1 VFLLDT
7 ASGDLD
13 LLAVDSLF
21 AAWSADGASVYYL
34 TPADGAGSR
43 SRLAEGRIVDGRL
56 EVERFVDE
64 IEEFCPFFGMAV
76 SRCTA
81 AGY

>member
-1 VFLLDT
+1 
-7 ASGDLD
+7 
-13 LLAVDSLF
+13 
-21 AAWSADGASVYYL
+21 VYYL